1 MPLPLLIPAI
11 SAGLPLLGK
20 LLSGGAK
27 GAAAERGG
35 QNDFTLARNSQALSQ
50 YGTQQNALIQSL
62 LAKGQEATNRYNTN
76 QGATTA
82 ATSGLQNAT
91 SRALE
96 AQSGEGM
103 QRAQLGLQAPS
114 VRARQSVLGSLMKNL
129 QPVKIQGPAGQA
141 GHTSSI
147 TGGLSASALDPT
159 TRQHG
164 DELMKA
170 ALMAQMTGSDI
181 PKATDFQSGIQDW
194 KGSVL
199 DVPEATDYSKGIIA
213 PPELGGYKDAG
224 KGESLLAGGGMLASI
239 LGELLKLRQQGG
251 SPEEPSAGA
260 G

>member
-1 MPLPLLIPAI
+1 MIGALLAAAPLV
-11 SAGLPLLGK
+11 GK

-35 QNDFTLARNSQALSQ
+35 QNDFTLARNQQALSQ

-96 AQSGEGM
+96 AGSAEGM
-103 QRAQLGLQAPS
+103 DRARLGLQAPTI
-114 VRARQSVLGSLMKNL
+114 RAKQSVLGSLMKNL
-129 QPVKIQGPAGQA
+129 QPVKIQGPAGQR
-141 GHTSSI
+141 GHESSI

-164 DELMKA
+164 EELMQA
-170 ALMAQMTGSDI
+170 ALMAQLSGSDV
-181 PKATDFQSGIQDW
+181 PAATDFKSGIQDW
-194 KGSVL
+194 KSSVL
-199 DVPEATDYSKGIIA
+199 DVPEATDYSKGILP
-213 PPELGGYKDAG
+213 PPEMGDYKEAG
-224 KGESLLAGGGMLASI
+224 KLESGLSMGGIIGNL
-239 LGELLKLRQQGG
+239 LGELLRKQPQDFGNDI
-251 SPEEPSAGA
+251 PMGA